1 LILFSLPSIVR
12 WRSSKYLQ
20 RCVIWSSLKTSQQ
33 GHGYA
38 IWNISCPY
46 VGVLSCFLVFMTSWL
61 IEVYK
66 FYMHMITSLIIIAMI
81 GWYIDHNLGCALGN
95 CNMKIHGT
103 SKEVSFMVS
112 LKW

>member
-1 LILFSLPSIVR
+1 
-12 WRSSKYLQ
+12 
-20 RCVIWSSLKTSQQ
+20 
-33 GHGYA
+33 
-38 IWNISCPY
+38 
-46 VGVLSCFLVFMTSWL
+46 MTSWL

-81 GWYIDHNLGCALGN
+81 GWYIDHNLGCVLDN